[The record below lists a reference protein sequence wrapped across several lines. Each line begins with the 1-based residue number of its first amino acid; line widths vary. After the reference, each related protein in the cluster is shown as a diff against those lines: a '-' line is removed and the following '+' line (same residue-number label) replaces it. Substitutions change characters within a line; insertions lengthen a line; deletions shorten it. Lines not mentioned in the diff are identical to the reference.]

1 MKLSFTAKIRLI
13 IILLFMIS
21 LIQGIIIFRLTAN
34 FTDTIQLK
42 LDIQNTVYVTLFLQL
57 VLVLILF
64 FYIPIFLNKA
74 FSDIHQI
81 LKEIS
86 KGIYSID
93 IDLENYERKLD
104 KEFYAVISSVK
115 KMLDSILKFD
125 LLKKEK
131 IVEHH
136 NRITA
141 ILNLTEDGFIILDI
155 KGNIV
160 YINDIVT
167 GIFPSLS
174 EKVNMID
181 SKFPPEIENNIKKY
195 IVNVLKNKTKRD
207 THQFFVPTLK
217 KHIFLNSGIIR
228 DARGEAKGAVIA
240 LTNLD
245 RKKTDKTKELEF

>member
-13 IILLFMIS
+13 IILLFIIS
-21 LIQGIIIFRLTAN
+21 LIQGIIIFQLTAN

-42 LDIQNTVYVTLFLQL
+42 LDIQNTVYIALFLQL
-57 VLVLILF
+57 VLVLILI

-74 FSDIHQI
+74 FSGIHQV

-86 KGIYSID
+86 KGTYSID

-104 KEFYAVISSVK
+104 KEFYAVISSIK
-115 KMLDSILKFD
+115 RMLESILKFD

-131 IVEHH
+131 IIEHH

-141 ILNLTEDGFIILDI
+141 LLNLTEDGFIILDI

-160 YINDIVT
+160 YINDIIT
-167 GIFPSLS
+167 EIFPSIS

-181 SKFPPEIENNIKKY
+181 SKFPPEIENNIRKY
-195 IVNVLKNKTKRD
+195 IVNVLKNRTKSD
-207 THQFFVPTLK
+207 AQQFFVPTLK
-217 KHIFLNSGIIR
+217 KHIFLNSAIIR
-228 DARGEAKGAVIA
+228 DVRGEAKGVVIA

-245 RKKTDKTKELEF
+245 RKKTEKSKELEF